1 MEAYAGKLSTGG
13 FDEALARAV
22 LYIVSADR
30 ALDERCAFALGAAFR
45 ELTHLT
51 VEQFKALIRDQFFVL
66 LMERERAV
74 EALTTLVPEP
84 DKREALLQ
92 RVNAIVS
99 AGDPPT
105 PAERE
110 RIDRLAKVFSGSPT
124 KPARKSSPVA
134 TMPTAAE

>member
-1 MEAYAGKLSTGG
+1 MS
-13 FDEALARAV
+13 ALR
-22 LYIVSADR
+22 LKAD
-30 ALDERCAFALGAAFR
+30 
-45 ELTHLT
+45 
-51 VEQFKALIRDQFFVL
+51 I
-66 LMERERAV
+66 
-74 EALTTLVPEP
+74 
-84 DKREALLQ
+84 
-92 RVNAIVS
+92 S